1 MLLLS
6 LPRVV
11 SDLELQYLLG
21 LSPVWPDALHVSQ
34 PRPPLSLHS
43 IGKPGRLVPLKQSTV
58 RPPYL
63 RPDPAASLHFINIV
77 YN

>member
-21 LSPVWPDALHVSQ
+21 RTPSTFPSR
-34 PRPPLSLHS
+34 RPPLTTLDRQTW
-43 IGKPGRLVPLKQSTV
+43 KACPAETVYRRTPVPPS
-58 RPPYL
+58 
-63 RPDPAASLHFINIV
+63 
-77 YN
+77 

>member
-21 LSPVWPDALHVSQ
+21 RTPSTFPSR
-34 PRPPLSLHS
+34 RPPPHY
-43 IGKPGRLVPLKQSTV
+43 T
-58 RPPYL
+58 
-63 RPDPAASLHFINIV
+63 
-77 YN
+77 

>member
-11 SDLELQYLLG
+11 SHLELQYRLG
-21 LSPVWPDALHVSQ
+21 LSPVRPDALHVSR
-34 PRPPLSLHS
+34 PRLHRSLHS
-43 IGKPGRLVPLKQSTV
+43 IGKPGRLVPLKQPTV

-63 RPDPAASLHFINIV
+63 RPDPAVSPHFINIV

>member
-21 LSPVWPDALHVSQ
+21 RTPSTFPSR
-34 PRPPLSLHS
+34 RPPSLHLM
-43 IGKPGRLVPLKQSTV
+43 GKPGRLVPPKRSTGG
-58 RPPYL
+58 PPYL
-63 RPDPAASLHFINIV
+63 RPDPNVSLHFINIV